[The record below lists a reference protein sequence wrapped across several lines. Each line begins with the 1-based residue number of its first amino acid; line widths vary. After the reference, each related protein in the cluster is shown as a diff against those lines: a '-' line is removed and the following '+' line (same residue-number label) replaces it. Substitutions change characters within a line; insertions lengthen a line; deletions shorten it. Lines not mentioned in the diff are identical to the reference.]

1 MSEYNVS
8 TGNKVVAMGIVN
20 SYRYIAGDKCSDD
33 GVRLAMILGWC
44 AEWVSVPI
52 LTALHRMRQ

>member
-1 MSEYNVS
+1 
-8 TGNKVVAMGIVN
+8 MGIVK